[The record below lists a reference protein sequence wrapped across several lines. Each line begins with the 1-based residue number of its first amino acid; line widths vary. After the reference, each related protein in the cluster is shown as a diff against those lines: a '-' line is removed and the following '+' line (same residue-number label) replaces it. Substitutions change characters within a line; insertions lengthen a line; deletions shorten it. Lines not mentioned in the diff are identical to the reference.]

1 MKKRIFGIVIVILL
15 IGAAF
20 WLWQNYFKEKG
31 DNGTLLLSGNME
43 VTEINVGFKLAG
55 RISELAVEEGQT
67 VKKGD
72 LLARLDKGELET
84 ILAQNQAGVNEA
96 NSKLA
101 QLKAGSRPQ
110 EIEQA
115 QAQVHAQ
122 DAELA
127 RVKKDFERAELLY
140 KNGAISA
147 AQHDAA
153 KSAFEARAAQQRG
166 ASEFL
171 NLVKEG
177 PRKEDIKSAE
187 FRVQQLKA
195 AVMTAQE
202 RLKDTE
208 IHAPVA
214 GVILKKNVE
223 LGETIGQGVPVCT
236 IGDLANPWIK
246 VYVNEEKLGLVK
258 LGQKAQ
264 VTADTYKGKTY
275 DGTVTYLSSEA
286 EFTPKSVQTQEERV
300 KLVYGVKIRV
310 ENPNQELKPSM
321 PADVR
326 ISVK

>member
-1 MKKRIFGIVIVILL
+1 MKKRILGIAIVILL
-15 IGAAF
+15 MGAAF
-20 WLWQNYFKEKG
+20 WLWQNYFKEKEDSG
-31 DNGTLLLSGNME
+31 VLLLSGNME

-55 RISELAVEEGQT
+55 RIAELAVEEGRT
-67 VKKGD
+67 VKQGD

-84 ILAQNQAGVNEA
+84 ILAQNQAGVSEA
-96 NSKLA
+96 NARLA
-101 QLKAGSRPQ
+101 QLKAGSRTQ

-115 QAQVHAQ
+115 QAQLRAQ
-122 DAELA
+122 DAELV
-127 RVKKDFERAELLY
+127 RVRKDFERAELLF

-147 AQHDAA
+147 AQHDAS
-153 KSAFEARAAQQRG
+153 KSAFEARAAQQR
-166 ASEFL
+166 AAAEFL
-171 NLVKEG
+171 SLVKEG

-208 IHAPVA
+208 IHAPVS
-214 GVILKKNVE
+214 GVILKKNAE

-246 VYVNEEKLGLVK
+246 VYVSEEKLGLVK
-258 LGQKAQ
+258 LGQKVQIA
-264 VTADTYKGKTY
+264 TDTYKGKIY
-275 DGTVTYLSSEA
+275 DGSVTYISSEA
-286 EFTPKSVQTQEERV
+286 EFTPKSVQTMEERV

-326 ISVK
+326 ISLK